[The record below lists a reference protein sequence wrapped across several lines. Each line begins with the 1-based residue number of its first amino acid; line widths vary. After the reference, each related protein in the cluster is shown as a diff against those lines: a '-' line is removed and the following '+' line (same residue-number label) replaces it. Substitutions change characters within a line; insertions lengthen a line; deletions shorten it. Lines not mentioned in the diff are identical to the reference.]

1 MYIYVLFLLLYCQ
14 SSKKAKTLSVLFNV
28 CANSL
33 EQCLAH
39 SKPQHIFCYMNEI
52 VILAIAK

>member
-1 MYIYVLFLLLYCQ
+1 MYVLFLLLYCQ